1 MKIFFAS
8 IGKPTAF
15 IARRILALKE
25 ENIDILVDWDVVP
38 PLLEGEQIMEVAFK
52 KPSWK
57 RFHHLFFFPRF
68 FLDSFKFLQTQCH
81 YSLKNSFRK
90 ALFLCEIAHHQP
102 QLVHVQWTNAAR
114 DYLPLQKFLNIPV
127 LAAVRGTQI
136 TTSPFISEKSKEI
149 LDQIIK
155 NISNFQ
161 TVSLDLKDKLVK
173 LGVNSGKIINNYNG
187 VNTDLFRN
195 FNSRSKHIK
204 QLEIIMVARNYWSK
218 CVESAF
224 FILYELK
231 KKQIPFRFTWV
242 GVPQNDPLFNHWMDR
257 LNLTDHV
264 QLIERLNSTE
274 LVQRYNE
281 SDVLL
286 STSAAE
292 GLANVILEAMAT
304 GCIPVVWNCEGMNEA
319 IGKDGTG
326 FIHAFGEISSMVTSL
341 ETIYSNNEWR
351 LSSSKACEERV
362 VQQFNEKIH
371 TGLMIQEYQN
381 LLMLNQ
387 RK

>member
-15 IARRILALKE
+15 ISRRILALKN
-25 ENIDILVDWDVVP
+25 ENIDVLVDWDVAPVS
-38 PLLEGEQIMEVAFK
+38 LMGEQINEIPFK
-52 KPSWK
+52 KSSWK
-57 RFHHLFFFPRF
+57 RVQHFLFSPLLFFKAI
-68 FLDSFKFLQTQCH
+68 KFYRNECR

-90 ALFLCEIAHHQP
+90 ALFLCEIAHHKP
-102 QLVHVQWTNAAR
+102 HLVHVQWTNSAR
-114 DYLPLQKFLNIPV
+114 DFLPLQKFLNIPV

-136 TTSPFISEKSKEI
+136 TTSPFISEKSKGI
-149 LDQIIK
+149 VDQIVK
-155 NISNFQ
+155 NMTNFQ

-173 LGVNSGKIINNYNG
+173 LGVDSGRIINNYNG

-195 FNSRSKHIK
+195 FNSRSRHIE

-224 FILYELK
+224 FILHELK